1 MSNPDPESVSILL
14 QILLLIFLTALN
26 AFFSASEMA
35 MVSLSRTKVEQKAS
49 EGDKKY
55 INLVRILNQPSNFLS
70 TIQIGI
76 TLINILAGAS
86 LADVFGTNHRF
97 SNLDLCIFSFRR
109 ALSKTYCTKSQRKD
123 GLACGTSY
131 SVFRGH
137 YEAFRLVFGKFNQPP
152 ESHHTNEI

>member
-55 INLVRILNQPSNFLS
+55 INLVNILNQPSNFLS

-86 LADVFGTNHRF
+86 LAE
-97 SNLDLCIFSFRR
+97 
-109 ALSKTYCTKSQRKD
+109 ALSSR
-123 GLACGTSY
+123 LAPLLG
-131 SVFRGH
+131 
-137 YEAFRLVFGKFNQPP
+137 
-152 ESHHTNEI
+152 